1 MCIYIYTYIYI
12 YIYVFTSTKQYTKL
26 AKNCV
31 GARNNMQHVQRCSQ
45 RLFVGFTL
53 AAFFTIPIPSAF
65 WVYHPQMGLV
75 SMAKRLAGLSLAF
88 LTESSVRW
96 RCPHGFASSSSWN
109 TSPCFRCSGHLGS
122 IILAVRNKACHPRN
136 HCRNRLILPVSIFNL
151 ERAPNKFLYR
161 WYPMITNNSNR
172 SIGIG
177 WNWRIQ
183 PRRRPSV
190 TRFGW
195 IQI

>member
-1 MCIYIYTYIYI
+1 MCVYIYTYIYI
-12 YIYVFTSTKQYTKL
+12 CVYINQTIYE
-26 AKNCV
+26 V
-31 GARNNMQHVQRCSQ
+31 GQELRGCQKTICNMYSDVRRGFLWDSPWLPFSPSPFHQH
-45 RLFVGFTL
+45 FE
-53 AAFFTIPIPSAF
+53 
-65 WVYHPQMGLV
+65 VYHPQMGLV

>member
-1 MCIYIYTYIYI
+1 MCVYIYI
-12 YIYVFTSTKQYTKL
+12 YM
-26 AKNCV
+26 CV
-31 GARNNMQHVQRCSQ
+31 CVCLRQPNNIGSWPRIAWVPETICNMYGGVR
-45 RLFVGFTL
+45 RGFFVGFTL
-53 AAFFTIPIPSAF
+53 AAFFTIPIPWAF

-96 RCPHGFASSSSWN
+96 RCPHGFASLSSWN

-122 IILAVRNKACHPRN
+122 IILAVRNKASHPRN
-136 HCRNRLILPVSIFNL
+136 HRKTRLILPVFIFNL

-161 WYPMITNNSNR
+161 WYPMITDNSNR
-172 SIGIG
+172 
-177 WNWRIQ
+177 NWRIQ
-183 PRRRPSV
+183 PRRRPSL